1 MLSLLFAHA
10 FCFLRGAYARSAN
23 SLSTLESYRSWHI
36 GDVLSNHLDVTE
48 ANFSSLRFLF
58 FMLVVE
64 RKSEKKDKKAEVL
77 NLSAIGGMEV
87 SRRGSEPFGVC
98 GVLPGELYLLS
109 SLRRTGFSKSQ

>member
-98 GVLPGELYLLS
+98 GVLPGELYLLC
-109 SLRRTGFSKSQ
+109 SLRRRGFSKSQ